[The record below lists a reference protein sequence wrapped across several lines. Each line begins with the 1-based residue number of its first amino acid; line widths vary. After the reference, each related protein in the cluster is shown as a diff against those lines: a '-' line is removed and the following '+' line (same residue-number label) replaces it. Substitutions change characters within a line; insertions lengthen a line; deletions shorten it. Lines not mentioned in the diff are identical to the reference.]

1 MEKKVKPIAEF
12 IYTRVEGSE
21 RAIPLTEIVRVEG
34 YQNGAATGIY
44 DRRTTL
50 SGEIVQGYVSEFVLD
65 PVTKQMTPNPKVN
78 GSVSTT
84 TPDGFIG
91 FRLNKSPNPDF
102 VRKSDNN

>member
-21 RAIPLTEIVRVEG
+21 RSVPLSEVVRVEG
-34 YQNGAATGIY
+34 YQNGAATGTY
-44 DRRTTL
+44 DRRTTI
-50 SGEIVQGYVSEFVLD
+50 SGEIVQGYISEFVLD
-65 PVTKQMTPNPKVN
+65 PKTNQMTLNPKVN

-91 FRLNKSPNPDF
+91 FRLSKAPNPAF
-102 VRKSDNN
+102 VRKSDNA